1 MDPNSVVIQPFRYG
15 RFARSIAET
24 SGGRVDEGLNV
35 HKIRDG
41 TIRACR
47 EPEEAMLKLN
57 IDNIGDLAIVE
68 CEGRIVQSEAAFKL
82 RDAVT

>member
-1 MDPNSVVIQPFRYG
+1 MKDSTYTKYG
-15 RFARSIAET
+15 MAQF
-24 SGGRVDEGLNV
+24 VL
-35 HKIRDG
+35 
-41 TIRACR
+41 CR

-82 RDAVT
+82 RDAVTSQMPSQHCCG